1 MDKFLQNKFLLKYLV
16 KYLQVFIRFIY
27 FIRLV
32 IWINIDKKNL
42 ILVLI
47 LVLKCDSLNKI
58 FNILY
63 NILYIYI

>member
-32 IWINIDKKNL
+32 IWINIDKQKFS
-42 ILVLI
+42 I
-47 LVLKCDSLNKI
+47 
-58 FNILY
+58 NIST
-63 NILYIYI
+63 

>member
-42 ILVLI
+42 VLI

-63 NILYIYI
+63 NMLYIYI

>member
-42 ILVLI
+42 VLI

>member
-1 MDKFLQNKFLLKYLV
+1 MDKFLQNKFLFKYLI
-16 KYLQVFIRFIY
+16 KYLQVFSRFIY